1 MDGVTVR
8 KQDQILMSL
17 VHYFV
22 TKENYSPIYVHGV
35 KDEIWLEKLDGPYRV
50 IRINTNHI
58 FNDEQFKYDQY
69 KIDNIL
75 KQIKK
80 KTMSWNVNALN
91 INLNEDEG
99 VNDDNGLKNIDN
111 LKVKDLIEFQNNQA
125 VLDIFPNL
133 KGNLI
138 EDVKGLDLIFNVTKD
153 INAKT
158 ERENKKFER
167 IFSPKV
173 PYITYFIMFI
183 CIVLYLLLY
192 LLGDGGG
199 PTTLNLLRLG
209 ANNVDLLKAGQLY
222 RLITYA
228 FLHGSFAHIA
238 CNMYS
243 LYVVGTQVESKFGKG
258 RFLLVYL
265 ISAIAG
271 GLTSAAFGNVIS
283 VGASGALFGLLGSLV
298 YFGIRFRLYLKDSL
312 RTSII
317 PVIILNLFIGFVV
330 PGIDNFCHI
339 GGLIA
344 GFLATM
350 AVGIPEE
357 KNKRDTI
364 NGWLLLLMFF
374 CFLVYL
380 VFFR

>member
-1 MDGVTVR
+1 MDIVSVR
-8 KQDQILMSL
+8 KQDQVLMSL

-50 IRINTNHI
+50 IRINSNRI
-58 FNDEQFKYDQY
+58 FNDEQFKFDQY
-69 KIDNIL
+69 KIKDIL

-80 KTMSWNVNALN
+80 KTMSFNVNALN
-91 INLNEDEG
+91 INLNADEQ
-99 VNDDNGLKNIDN
+99 VNDENGLKNIDN
-111 LKVKDLIEFQNNQA
+111 IKVRDLGDIENNQS
-125 VLDIFPNL
+125 VLEIFPHI

-138 EDVKGLDLIFNVTKD
+138 EDASGLDLIFNVTKD

-158 ERENKKFER
+158 ERENKKFEK

-183 CIVLYLLLY
+183 CIVMFLLLY
-192 LLGDGGG
+192 LLGDG
-199 PTTLNLLRLG
+199 PSSVTLLRLG
-209 ANNVDLLKAGQLY
+209 ANNRLFLKAGQVY

-228 FLHGSFAHIA
+228 FLHGGIAHLL

-243 LYVVGTQVESKFGKG
+243 LYIVGTQVESKFGKE
-258 RFLLVYL
+258 RFIVIYL

-271 GLTSAAFGNVIS
+271 GLMSATFSNVIS
-283 VGASGALFGLLGSLV
+283 VGASGALFGILGSLL
-298 YFGIRFRLYLKDSL
+298 YFGIRFRLYLKESL

-317 PVIILNLFIGFVV
+317 PVILLNLFIGFMV
-330 PGIDNFCHI
+330 PGIDNYCHI

-344 GFLATM
+344 GFLAAM
-350 AVGIPEE
+350 AVGIPGE
-357 KNKRDTI
+357 KNQRDTI
-364 NGWLLLLMFF
+364 NGWILLLLYLS
-374 CFLVYL
+374 FLIYL
-380 VFFR
+380 VFIR